1 MNIYINMNYLITENQ
16 LILLIK
22 ESEESKIEN
31 KIKFLNS
38 FAKEV
43 WDRSGLL
50 RKLNLKFWSTWG
62 TAIGGFIK
70 PLSDFIET
78 QNFNLTPQQTA
89 VILIGVAT
97 SYFFQN
103 EEEFKKIYQV
113 IKEEGLE
120 EIYEKVSLRAKNLK
134 KGFLSFMKSL
144 NVSFSTIT
152 EMMHYSFL
160 LPIISDL
167 QTLSTGSS
175 DLSSTALMIA
185 KRILASEVVLLSGN
199 FLFKLIEKILK
210 KFSHE

>member
-1 MNIYINMNYLITENQ
+1 MNYLITENQ
-16 LILLIK
+16 LALLIK

-31 KIKFLNS
+31 KIKSLGS

-43 WDRSGLL
+43 WDKSGLL

-62 TAIGGFIK
+62 TAMGGFIK
-70 PLSDFIET
+70 PLSDFVET
-78 QNFNLTPQQTA
+78 QNLSVTPQQIA
-89 VILIGVAT
+89 VILVGVTT

-120 EIYEKVSLRAKNLK
+120 EIYDKVSLKAKDLK
-134 KGFLSFMKSL
+134 RGFLNFMKSL

-160 LPIISDL
+160 IPIISDL
-167 QTLSTGSS
+167 QTLSTGAT

-185 KRILASEVVLLSGN
+185 KRILASETVLISGS
-199 FLFKLIEKILK
+199 FLVKVIDRILK
-210 KFSHE
+210 KFSTEK

>member
-1 MNIYINMNYLITENQ
+1 MNYLITENQ
-16 LILLIK
+16 LKILIK
-22 ESEESKIEN
+22 EAEESKIER
-31 KIKFLNS
+31 KVKSLNS

-62 TAIGGFIK
+62 TAMGGFIK

-78 QNFNLTPQQTA
+78 QNFNITPQQTA
-89 VILIGVAT
+89 VILVGVTT

-120 EIYEKVSLRAKNLK
+120 EIYEKVSLKAKDLK
-134 KGFLSFMKSL
+134 KGFLNFMKSL

-160 LPIISDL
+160 IPIISDL
-167 QTLSTGSS
+167 QTLSTGST
-175 DLSSTALMIA
+175 DLTSTALMVA
-185 KRILASEVVLLSGN
+185 KRILASEAVLISGS
-199 FLFKLIEKILK
+199 LLTKLIEKILK
-210 KFSHE
+210 KLSNG

>member
-31 KIKFLNS
+31 KIKSLNY

-144 NVSFSTIT
+144 NVSFST
-152 EMMHYSFL
+152 S
-160 LPIISDL
+160 
-167 QTLSTGSS
+167 
-175 DLSSTALMIA
+175 
-185 KRILASEVVLLSGN
+185 
-199 FLFKLIEKILK
+199 
-210 KFSHE
+210 

>member
-1 MNIYINMNYLITENQ
+1 MNYLITENQ
-16 LILLIK
+16 LKILIK
-22 ESEESKIEN
+22 EAEESKIER
-31 KIKFLNS
+31 KVKSLNS

-62 TAIGGFIK
+62 TAMGGFIK
-70 PLSDFIET
+70 PIIDFIET
-78 QNFNLTPQQTA
+78 QNFNITPQKTA
-89 VILIGVAT
+89 VILVGVTT

-120 EIYEKVSLRAKNLK
+120 EIYEKVSLKAKDLK
-134 KGFLSFMKSL
+134 KGFLNFMKSL

-160 LPIISDL
+160 IPIISDL
-167 QTLSTGSS
+167 QTLSTGST
-175 DLSSTALMIA
+175 DLTSTALMVA
-185 KRILASEVVLLSGN
+185 KRILASEAVLISGS
-199 FLFKLIEKILK
+199 LLTKLIEKILK
-210 KFSHE
+210 KLSNG